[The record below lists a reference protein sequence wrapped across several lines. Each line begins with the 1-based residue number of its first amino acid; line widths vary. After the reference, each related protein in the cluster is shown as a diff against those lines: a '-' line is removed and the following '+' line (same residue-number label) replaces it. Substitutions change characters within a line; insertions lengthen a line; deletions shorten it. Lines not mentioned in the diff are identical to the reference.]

1 MRNLRDMRQPGSKG
15 QRGTAAVEFALIAIV
30 FFTLLLGIIEFG
42 RVLYVWNS
50 VQEVTRRAARE
61 AVVLWVDE
69 ADTARSRALFGGASL
84 PAGAEITA
92 AKISIEY
99 LNASGTPV
107 TSLPDSAADNISA
120 CMDLSRTGS
129 CIRFVEVSLAGAQY
143 VPMIGLFTFLSID
156 IPASTVVM
164 PAESLGYTPYQN

>member
-1 MRNLRDMRQPGSKG
+1 MRNLRDMQKPGSKG

-61 AVVLWVDE
+61 AVVLWVDQ

-92 AKISIEY
+92 ANISIEY
-99 LNASGTPV
+99 LNASGTPA
-107 TSLPDSAADNISA
+107 SLPSSPTDNLNA
-120 CMDLSRTGS
+120 CLDPDRTGS
-129 CIRFVEVSLAGAQY
+129 CIRFVEVSLTGAQY

-164 PAESLGYTPYQN
+164 PAESLGYTP

>member
-1 MRNLRDMRQPGSKG
+1 MRNLRDMRQTGRKL

-50 VQEVTRRAARE
+50 AQEVTRRAARE
-61 AVVLWVDE
+61 AVVLWVDQ

-92 AKISIEY
+92 ANINIEY
-99 LNASGTPV
+99 LNATGTPA
-107 TSLPDSAADNISA
+107 SLPLSPADNISA
-120 CMDLSRTGS
+120 CMDPSRAGS
-129 CIRFVEVSLAGAQY
+129 CIRFVEVSLTGARY
-143 VPMIGLFTFLSID
+143 IPMIGLFTFLAID

-164 PAESLGYTPYQN
+164 PAESMGYRP

>member
-1 MRNLRDMRQPGSKG
+1 MRTLRDMRKPGSKG

-50 VQEVTRRAARE
+50 VQEVTRHAARE
-61 AVVLWVDE
+61 AVVLWVDQ

-84 PAGAEITA
+84 PAGAEITTA
-92 AKISIEY
+92 NISIEY
-99 LNASGTPV
+99 MNAPGTLASPLPSSPV
-107 TSLPDSAADNISA
+107 DNLDA
-120 CMDLSRTGS
+120 CVDPSRTGS
-129 CIRFVEVSLAGAQY
+129 CIRFVEVSLTDAQY
-143 VPMIGLFTFLSID
+143 VPMIGLFTFLSIG

-164 PAESLGYTPYQN
+164 PAESLGYRP

>member
-1 MRNLRDMRQPGSKG
+1 MKNLRDMRQAGSKG

-61 AVVLWVDE
+61 AVVLWVDQ

-92 AKISIEY
+92 SNIDIEY
-99 LNASGTPV
+99 LSAVGTPA
-107 TSLPDSAADNISA
+107 SLPSSPADNVAA
-120 CMDLSRTGS
+120 CLDPSRTGS
-129 CIRFVEVSLAGAQY
+129 CIRFVEVSLSGARY

-164 PAESLGYTPYQN
+164 PAESLGYRP